1 MGSIPLYSVRK
12 TAKNHYKDRP
22 WPEILAN
29 ASLHPK
35 IKLDQILDEDFS
47 IFHKKRLFRSY
58 FESHFW
64 NGLVTTWPRIE
75 FQISNF
81 LSQNYDFYLWKYLKY
96 KNKEMLN
103 EDLLVAEIWIEN
115 NTTWYEGRN
124 MHLTDLH
131 YFKEKCIF
139 YIRWRGLERLTGSIV
154 ARSITFCI
162 WLKSGLTWYRKCSQ
176 KSSCRISVVSV
187 WY

>member
-1 MGSIPLYSVRK
+1 MGSIPLYIVRK

-58 FESHFW
+58 FESHFL
-64 NGLVTTWPRIE
+64 NGDHVTTDR
-75 FQISNF
+75 ISNF
-81 LSQNYDFYLWKYLKY
+81 LFWVRITIFYLWKYLKY

-139 YIRWRGLERLTGSIV
+139 IFVEGDLNGSQV
-154 ARSITFCI
+154 PLSHGPLHSAF
-162 WLKSGLTWYRKCSQ
+162 G
-176 KSSCRISVVSV
+176 
-187 WY
+187 